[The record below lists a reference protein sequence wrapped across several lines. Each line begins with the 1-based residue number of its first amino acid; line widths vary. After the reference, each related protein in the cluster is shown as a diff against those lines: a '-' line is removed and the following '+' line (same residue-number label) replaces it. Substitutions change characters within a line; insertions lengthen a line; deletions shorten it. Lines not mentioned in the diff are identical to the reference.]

1 MATRLTKPLLFASSA
16 ECEQAFYDALES
28 ADADAVVDLWLD
40 DEDVCCIHPGG
51 PRLLGIAAVVA
62 SWRSIL
68 GNGPI
73 NIRAASSKSLE
84 TPTIAVHNV
93 VEEVVLPQGNKQQ
106 VVHVIATNAYVKTPA
121 GWKMVLHH
129 ASPASEAGV
138 QDIEMPT
145 GPLH

>member
-1 MATRLTKPLLFASSA
+1 MTRRLTKPLLFASST
-16 ECEQAFYDALES
+16 ECEQAFYDALDS
-28 ADADAVVDLWLD
+28 ADAEAVSDLWLD
-40 DEDVCCIHPGG
+40 DDDVCCIHPGG
-51 PRLLGIAAVVA
+51 PRLLGVAAVVA
-62 SWRSIL
+62 SWRAIL

-93 VEEVVLPQGNKQQ
+93 VEEVVVTQDNKQQ
-106 VVHVIATNAYVKTPA
+106 VVHVIATNAYVKTPS

-129 ASPASEAGV
+129 ASPASEAAAQGV
-138 QDIEMPT
+138 EIPS